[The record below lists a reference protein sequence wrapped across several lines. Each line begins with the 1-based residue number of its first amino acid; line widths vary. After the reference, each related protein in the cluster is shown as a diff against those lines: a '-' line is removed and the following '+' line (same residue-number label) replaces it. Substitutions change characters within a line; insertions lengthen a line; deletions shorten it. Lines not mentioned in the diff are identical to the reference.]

1 MQNIIDIRSYNE
13 LNTAL
18 SLAQHTVY
26 KKVSSTITGICGS
39 RAYTDIIR

>member
-26 KKVSSTITGICGS
+26 VPSTITGIFGS